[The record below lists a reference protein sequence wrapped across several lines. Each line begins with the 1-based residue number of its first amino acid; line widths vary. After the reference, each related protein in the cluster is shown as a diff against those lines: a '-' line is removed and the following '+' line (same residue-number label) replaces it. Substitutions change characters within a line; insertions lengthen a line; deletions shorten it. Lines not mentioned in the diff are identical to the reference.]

1 MRWFRQAS
9 ASVLPGQITL
19 SPKRLIMKTTTHRRI
34 AYVSTLPDI
43 KEIEEKTAILWLQLG
58 TIKITDIGQ
67 ENTYYIDQFE
77 NQFYCKNYPR

>member
-1 MRWFRQAS
+1 
-9 ASVLPGQITL
+9 
-19 SPKRLIMKTTTHRRI
+19 MKTTMHRRI
-34 AYVSTLPDI
+34 AYVSTLTDI

-67 ENTYYIDQFE
+67 ENTYYIDQFK